1 MSETTSSNIS
11 RRTAIRSLAA
21 FAALPALPALSR
33 LHPYGWRGLDRIG
46 LALITVRGLAARDF
60 ARTLQAVAK
69 IGYRDL
75 DMYIYEG
82 RRPAKETRAVLDRAG
97 LTCRSAR
104 VATPALYRGWDRSL
118 DAAKELGAR
127 WITLANVPYEER
139 LTLRDWHELS
149 ELFNRVG
156 EAARQ
161 REMGFCY
168 HNHDFELQPLEGR
181 VPLDVMLAG
190 TDADLVKLQMDV
202 YWVTK
207 GGRDPANEIA
217 RLGSRVASLHLKDM
231 DRTPERGITSVGA
244 GTIDFARILSAATRV
259 GVADYFV
266 EEDAPADPLAAARA
280 SYTKL
285 STLQF

>member
-1 MSETTSSNIS
+1 MSEETSNTIS
-11 RRTAIRSLAA
+11 RRAAIRSLAA
-21 FAALPALPALSR
+21 LATLPTLPALRWLP
-33 LHPYGWRGLDRIG
+33 PYGAPGLERIG
-46 LALITVRGLAARDF
+46 LAMITVRALAARDF
-60 ARTLQAVAK
+60 ERTLQAVAK

-82 RRPAKETRAVLDRAG
+82 RRPAKETRAMLDRTG
-97 LTCRSAR
+97 LNCRSAR
-104 VATPALYRGWDRSL
+104 VATPALYRGWNRSL

-127 WITLANVPYEER
+127 WITLANVAYEER
-139 LTLRDWHELS
+139 LTLGDWQELS

-161 REMGFCY
+161 RELGFCY
-168 HNHDFELQPLEGR
+168 HNHDFELQPLEGK
-181 VPLDVMLAG
+181 VPLDLMMAA

-217 RLGSRVASLHLKDM
+217 RQGSRVASLHLKDM

-244 GTIDFARILSAATRV
+244 GTIDFARILSAARRA

-266 EEDAPADPLAAARA
+266 EEDAPRDALAAARA
-280 SYTKL
+280 SYTHL
-285 STLQF
+285 EALQF

>member
-1 MSETTSSNIS
+1 MSGETSNNIS
-11 RRTAIRSLAA
+11 RRTAIRNLAA
-21 FAALPALPALSR
+21 LAALPASSALGR
-33 LHPYGWRGLDRIG
+33 LHPYRWQGLDRIG

-60 ARTLQAVAK
+60 EGTLQSVAK

-75 DMYIYEG
+75 DIYIYEG
-82 RRPAKETRAVLDRAG
+82 RRPAKETRAVLDRTG

-127 WITLANVPYEER
+127 WITLANVPYDER
-139 LTLRDWHELS
+139 LTLRDWQELS

-161 REMGFCY
+161 RELRFCY
-168 HNHDFELQPLEGR
+168 HNHDFELQPLEGK
-181 VPLDVMLAG
+181 VPLDVMLAA
-190 TDADLVKLQMDV
+190 TDPDLVKLQMDV

-231 DRTPERGITSVGA
+231 DRTPERGITSVGS
-244 GTIDFARILSAATRV
+244 GTIDFARILIAARRV
-259 GVADYFV
+259 GVSDYFI

-280 SYTKL
+280 SYAYV

>member
-1 MSETTSSNIS
+1 MSEQTSNNIS

-33 LHPYGWRGLDRIG
+33 LHPDGRRGLDRIG

-60 ARTLQAVAK
+60 ERTLQSIAK

-82 RRPAKETRAVLDRAG
+82 RRSAKETRAVLDLTG

-139 LTLRDWHELS
+139 LTLRDWQELS
-149 ELFNRVG
+149 EVFNRVG

-161 REMGFCY
+161 RELGFCY
-168 HNHDFELQPLEGR
+168 HNHDFELQPLEGK
-181 VPLDVMLAG
+181 VPLDLLLAA
-190 TDADLVKLQMDV
+190 TDAALVKLQMDV

-207 GGRDPANEIA
+207 GGRDPVNEIA

-231 DRTPERGITSVGA
+231 DRTPERGITSVGS
-244 GTIDFARILSAATRV
+244 GTIDFARILSAARSA
-259 GVADYFV
+259 GVSDYFV
-266 EEDAPADPLAAARA
+266 EEDAPRDALAAARA
-280 SYTKL
+280 SYRYL
-285 STLQF
+285 SGLRF

>member
-1 MSETTSSNIS
+1 MT
-11 RRTAIRSLAA
+11 RRAAIRSLAA
-21 FAALPALPALSR
+21 LAALPALPALRR
-33 LHPYGWRGLDRIG
+33 LHAYGGRGLARIG
-46 LALITVRGLAARDF
+46 LALITIRALVARDF
-60 ARTLQAVAK
+60 ERPLQKVAE

-82 RRPAKETRAVLDRAG
+82 RRPAKETRAVLDRCG

-139 LTLRDWHELS
+139 LTLRDWQELS

-161 REMGFCY
+161 RGLGFCY
-168 HNHDFELQPLEGR
+168 HNHDFELRALDGK
-181 VPLDVMLAG
+181 VPLDLMLAA
-190 TDADLVKLQMDV
+190 TDAALVKLQMDV

-217 RLGSRVASLHLKDM
+217 RLGLRVASLHLKDM
-231 DRTPERGITSVGA
+231 DRTAERGITSVGS
-244 GTIDFARILSAATRV
+244 GTIDFARILGAARRA

-266 EEDAPADPLAAARA
+266 EEDAPTDPLAAARA
-280 SYTKL
+280 SYTHL
-285 STLQF
+285 SALQF

>member
-1 MSETTSSNIS
+1 MSGDTSNPIS
-11 RRTAIRSLAA
+11 RRTAIKSLAA
-21 FAALPALPALSR
+21 LTALPTLPALRWPHSYGAL
-33 LHPYGWRGLDRIG
+33 GLDRIG
-46 LALITVRGLAARDF
+46 LAIITVRTLAAREF
-60 ARTLQAVAK
+60 ERTLQAVAK

-82 RRPAKETRAVLDRAG
+82 RRPAKETRAVLDRTG

-139 LTLRDWHELS
+139 LTLHDWQELS

-156 EAARQ
+156 EAALQ
-161 REMGFCY
+161 RELGFCY
-168 HNHDFELQPLEGR
+168 HNHDFELQPLEGK
-181 VPLDVMLAG
+181 VPLDVMMAA
-190 TDADLVKLQMDV
+190 TDADLVKLQIDV

-231 DRTPERGITSVGA
+231 ARTPERGITSVGA
-244 GTIDFARILSAATRV
+244 GTIDFARVLSAARRA
-259 GVADYFV
+259 GVSDYFV
-266 EEDAPADPLAAARA
+266 EEDAPRDALAAARA
-280 SYTKL
+280 SYTHL
-285 STLQF
+285 SALQF

>member
-1 MSETTSSNIS
+1 MSEDQSSCIS
-11 RRTAIRSLAA
+11 RRQAIQNLAA
-21 FAALPALPALSR
+21 LAALPALPALSR
-33 LHPYGWRGLDRIG
+33 FQPDGWAGLDRIG

-60 ARTLQAVAK
+60 EGTLEAVAT

-82 RRPAKETRAVLDRAG
+82 RRSAKETRAVLDRAG
-97 LTCRSAR
+97 LACRSAR

-139 LTLRDWHELS
+139 LTMRDWRELS
-149 ELFNRVG
+149 EVFNRVG

-161 REMGFCY
+161 RGLGFCY
-168 HNHDFELQPLEGR
+168 HNHDFELQPLEGKI
-181 VPLDVMLAG
+181 PLDVMMAA
-190 TDADLVKLQMDV
+190 TDAALVKLQMDV

-207 GGRDPANEIA
+207 GGRDPASEIA

-231 DRTPERGITSVGA
+231 AGTPERGITTVGA
-244 GTIDFARILSAATRV
+244 GTIDFARILAAAKRA

-266 EEDAPADPLAAARA
+266 EEDAPKDPLAAARA
-280 SYTKL
+280 SYRHL
-285 STLQF
+285 SALQF

>member
-1 MSETTSSNIS
+1 MSHGASSNMS
-11 RRTAIRSLAA
+11 RRNAIRSLAA
-21 FAALPALPALSR
+21 LAALPAFPALSR
-33 LHPYGWRGLDRIG
+33 LQPYGQGWLDRIG

-60 ARTLQAVAK
+60 EGTLQAVAK

-82 RRPAKETRAVLDRAG
+82 RRSAKETRAILDRAG

-127 WITLANVPYEER
+127 WITLANVPWEER
-139 LTLRDWHELS
+139 LTMRDWQELS

-156 EAARQ
+156 EAARR
-161 REMGFCY
+161 RELGFCY
-168 HNHDFELQPLEGR
+168 HNHDFELQPLEGK
-181 VPLDVMLAG
+181 VPLDVMLAA
-190 TDADLVKLQMDV
+190 TDAGLVKLQMDV

-207 GGRDPANEIA
+207 GGRDPASEIT

-244 GTIDFARILSAATRV
+244 GMIDFTRILGAAKLA

-266 EEDAPADPLAAARA
+266 EEDAPKDPLAAARA
-280 SYTKL
+280 GYTHL
-285 STLQF
+285 SALAP